1 MKPLPLITPIIL
13 LALFSCSS
21 GSQPAWEELYNGRDL
36 QGWSVKCLPVDEDKV
51 FWKSVNGY
59 IECNSTGQPGHDY
72 VWLVT
77 DNEYADFHLK
87 LLFQVFQSSPGNS
100 GVQFRSLYDL
110 NDPGHPG
117 GWLNGPQADIHPPDP
132 LRAGLIYDET
142 EGNRRWIHPSL
153 ENWEMIPEKAPEPAH
168 QTHLVYADQ
177 DTDKWNS
184 LEIIAEGMHIQT
196 IVNDLKVT
204 DFDASGI
211 LDDEN
216 HRSRN
221 VGTSGRIALQLHSND
236 ELMIR
241 FKDIK
246 IRKLMYFNE

>member
-1 MKPLPLITPIIL
+1 MKTLSRITPVIL
-13 LALFSCSS
+13 SVLFSCSP
-21 GSQPAWEELYNGRDL
+21 GSQSGWEELYNGRDL
-36 QGWSVKCLPVDEDKV
+36 QGWAVNCLPADKDKV

-59 IECNSTGQPGHDY
+59 IECNSTGLPEHDY
-72 VWLVT
+72 VWLIS

-87 LLFQVFQSSPGNS
+87 LKFQVFQSATGNS
-100 GVQFRSLYDL
+100 GVQFRSLYDV
-110 NDPGHPG
+110 NDPAHTG

-153 ENWEMIPEKAPEPAH
+153 GNWEISHEDVPESAH
-168 QTHLVYADQ
+168 KTRLVYADQ
-177 DTDKWNS
+177 DTDNWNS

-196 IVNDLKVT
+196 LVNDMMVT

-216 HRSRN
+216 HHNRK

-236 ELMIR
+236 ETLIR

-246 IRKLMYFNE
+246 IRVLNP

>member
-1 MKPLPLITPIIL
+1 MKIL
-13 LALFSCSS
+13 SLFVPFVLSVLFSCSS
-21 GSQPAWEELYNGRDL
+21 GRQPDWEDLYNGSNL
-36 QGWSVKCLPVDEDKV
+36 KGWSVTCLPSDKDMV
-51 FWKSVNGY
+51 FWKSENGY
-59 IECNSTGQPGHDY
+59 IECNSTGQPEHDY
-72 VWLVT
+72 VWLIT

-87 LLFQVFQSSPGNS
+87 LKFQVFQSSPGNS
-100 GVQFRSLYDL
+100 GVQFRSLYDF

-132 LRAGLIYDET
+132 LRVGLIYDET

-153 ENWEMIPEKAPEPAH
+153 ENWEMIPEKAPESAH
-168 QTHLVYADQ
+168 FTRLVYADK
-177 DTDKWNS
+177 DPDNWNS

-204 DFDASGI
+204 DYDASGI

-216 HRSRN
+216 HIARN
-221 VGTSGRIALQLHSND
+221 VGTSGKIALQLHSGD
-236 ELMIR
+236 ELLIR

-246 IRKLMYFNE
+246 VRKLSP